1 MSTFNPF
8 GTTNNQN
15 TGTSGL
21 FGTNNKTN
29 NPGATIFGNSGSS
42 LFPNLNNQTTQNNN
56 TLFGTPNQTTQNNNT
71 LFGTTNQNT
80 QNNNTL
86 FGTPNQNNV
95 NNNQNQN
102 QANNNTM
109 FNLSGINNNQNQNQ
123 NQNQNFFNNQN
134 NNNNM
139 AQNQLLDL
147 NNNKNKHDLDEYQ
160 EALINLEK
168 CFNPYEIE
176 NMFKDY
182 LYMPIHKGQSPIECN
197 QYRPYTQFNN
207 QKIINDYKI
216 WEEATKNNKNPNEFF
231 PIKIS
236 SVNTLLNRNKSLEKG
251 ILTSIG
257 NTIDNEKNLEKLNKK
272 IDDEMNNK
280 ISDLKNCYL
289 KANELEIDLS
299 SKIAQFNYL
308 AGTAKESIVNT
319 QEIKDNIKKTNDNIN
334 KNNMVELCEKIKKSS
349 NENFVGQNKNYIKD
363 MNKTKINEMLD
374 SLVEIKN
381 MMNVIYNSNKKN
393 LDIITGMEKEANKI
407 FK

>member
-1 MSTFNPF
+1 MTTFNPF
-8 GTTNNQN
+8 GTNNSN
-15 TGTSGL
+15 TGTPGL

-42 LFPNLNNQTTQNNN
+42 LFPNLNNQT
-56 TLFGTPNQTTQNNNT
+56 
-71 LFGTTNQNT
+71 T

-231 PIKIS
+231 PIQIS
-236 SVNTLLNRNKSLEKG
+236 SVNSILNRHKSLEKG
-251 ILTSIG
+251 ILKSFVDI
-257 NTIDNEKNLEKLNKK
+257 IDNEKNLETLNKK
-272 IDDEMNNK
+272 I
-280 ISDLKNCYL
+280 
-289 KANELEIDLS
+289 
-299 SKIAQFNYL
+299 
-308 AGTAKESIVNT
+308 
-319 QEIKDNIKKTNDNIN
+319 
-334 KNNMVELCEKIKKSS
+334 
-349 NENFVGQNKNYIKD
+349 
-363 MNKTKINEMLD
+363 
-374 SLVEIKN
+374 
-381 MMNVIYNSNKKN
+381 IYVS
-393 LDIITGMEKEANKI
+393 
-407 FK
+407 